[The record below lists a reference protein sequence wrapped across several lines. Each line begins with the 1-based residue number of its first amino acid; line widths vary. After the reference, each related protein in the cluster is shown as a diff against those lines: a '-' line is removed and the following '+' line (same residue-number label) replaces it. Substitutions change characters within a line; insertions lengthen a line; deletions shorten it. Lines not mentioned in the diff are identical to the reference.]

1 MKKTIKSSAL
11 LLVIAMILFTL
22 TGCMGNKLVA
32 TKSNED
38 SMFGK
43 YEEKVEISF
52 KNDKADKITITTEYE
67 EEEKAESAASLY
79 KLAINSSEDELKGL
93 EVEQK
98 GKKVVLKMDSK
109 AFSSQEGMKD
119 EDLTK
124 DNLKKAL
131 EEDGYKVK

>member
-79 KLAINSSEDELKGL
+79 KLAINSGEEELKGL

-98 GKKVVLKMDSK
+98 GKKVILKMDAK

-124 DNLKKAL
+124 DNIKKAL

>member
-52 KNDKADKITITTEYE
+52 KDDKADKITITTEYE
-67 EEEKAESAASLY
+67 EKEKLNLLLLY
-79 KLAINSSEDELKGL
+79 IN
-93 EVEQK
+93 
-98 GKKVVLKMDSK
+98 
-109 AFSSQEGMKD
+109 
-119 EDLTK
+119 
-124 DNLKKAL
+124 
-131 EEDGYKVK
+131 